1 MQRRKMLAALGSVA
15 VGGATAVSTGAFTS
29 VQADRSVEV
38 EVAGDSDAFL
48 SINSVSNS
56 GNSQYVEKSG
66 GAVSLDFSADDG
78 DGSSVAGGGAGF
90 NSNATTRIND
100 LLVVENRGT
109 QEVGFYVDITDAG
122 AGEDFVTIEAT
133 SSGSGGPSS
142 DNVAYDG
149 GDNDTTVEPVTLG
162 TGEKVVLNLIVD
174 AAGQS
179 PNSFNGT
186 ITFVADEGISSQS
199 DITN

>member
-1 MQRRKMLAALGSVA
+1 MLAALGSVA

-38 EVAGDSDAFL
+38 EVAGDSGAFL
-48 SINSVSNS
+48 SLKEVSGSENA
-56 GNSQYVEKSG
+56 QYVEKSG
-66 GAVSLDFSADDG
+66 DAVSLDFSADDG
-78 DGSSVAGGGAGF
+78 DGSSVAGKGAGF
-90 NSNATTRIND
+90 NSDATTQIND
-100 LLVVENRGT
+100 LLVVENQGT
-109 QEVGFYVDITDAG
+109 QAVGFYVDITDAG

-133 SSGSGGPSS
+133 SSGSDGPSS

-174 AAGQS
+174 AAEQS
-179 PNSFNGT
+179 SNSFSGT
-186 ITFVADEGISSQS
+186 ITFVADEGIKSES
-199 DITN
+199 DITS